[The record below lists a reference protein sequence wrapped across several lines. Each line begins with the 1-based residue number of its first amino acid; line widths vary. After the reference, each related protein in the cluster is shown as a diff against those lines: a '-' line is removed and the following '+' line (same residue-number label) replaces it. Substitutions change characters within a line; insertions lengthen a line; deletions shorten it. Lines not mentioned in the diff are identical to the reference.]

1 MSTNRILRGVE
12 ALFSARIRW
21 DLLAASALMILVVAP
36 ASGLAEE
43 DAAALHPE
51 FRIPRLGG
59 HRFTPNTVTDD
70 PFIKTY
76 IRNSLGIGQAVDLF
90 IPLLEIGDPPERVI
104 GLKGDLLKAILEFE
118 YQQAVKDWVAF
129 RVKVKVMGRLGTGAQ
144 SLLATGVTANT
155 GFEFGWMFKLAQGEK
170 TALSGTVDVRNN
182 SVTVVDFL
190 GFVEGIVNPPSP
202 PLKRPSLVKSIPLT
216 RGGGGLRYAW
226 AASDLTGFNF
236 KGETGMGESVDRSQ
250 ADQWFVN
257 FAAAADFDLK
267 AKTVVPL
274 GLVIAYQVDSFPEG
288 GEELVDV
295 KHDLAFRI
303 AYTGTTDFLLS
314 LDFVYNW
321 FNVIGSNDTVR
332 FNAVLLNLRYY
343 F

>member
-1 MSTNRILRGVE
+1 MLTDRILRGVE

-21 DLLAASALMILVVAP
+21 GFLASGTLIILVIAP
-36 ASGLAEE
+36 AFGLAEE
-43 DAAALHPE
+43 DPAALNSD
-51 FRIPRLGG
+51 FRIPRLDG
-59 HRFTPNTVTDD
+59 HRFTPNTLTDD

-90 IPLLEIGDPPERVI
+90 VPVFKFGDPPERVI

-118 YQQAVKDWVAF
+118 YQQAVKDWVAL
-129 RVKVKVMGRLGTGAQ
+129 RVKVKVMGRLGTGAE
-144 SLLATGVTANT
+144 SLLATGVTADT

-170 TALSGTVDVRNN
+170 TALSGTIDVRNN

-190 GFVEGIVNPPSP
+190 GFVDGVINPPSQP
-202 PLKRPSLVKSIPLT
+202 LVKSIPVT
-216 RGGGGLRYAW
+216 RVGGGLRYAW
-226 AASDLTGFNF
+226 AASDLVGFTF
-236 KGETGMGESVDRSQ
+236 KSEAGMGESVDRSQ
-250 ADQWFVN
+250 ADEWYVN
-257 FAAAADFDLK
+257 FSAAADFDLK

-274 GLVIAYQVDSFPEG
+274 GLVFAYQVDSFPEG

-295 KHDLAFRI
+295 KHDLAFRV

-314 LDFVYNW
+314 LDFSYNW
-321 FNVIGSNDTVR
+321 FKVVGNNETAQFTATLMS
-332 FNAVLLNLRYY
+332 LRYY

>member
-1 MSTNRILRGVE
+1 MLTDRILRGVE
-12 ALFSARIRW
+12 VLFRAGIRW
-21 DLLAASALMILVVAP
+21 GFLTAGAVMILAMTP
-36 ASGLAEE
+36 GFGLAEE
-43 DAAALHPE
+43 DVSALHPD

-59 HRFTPNTVTDD
+59 HRFTPNTMTDD

-76 IRNSLGIGQAVDLF
+76 IRNSLGIGKAVDLF
-90 IPLLEIGDPPERVI
+90 VPILRVGDPPERVI

-118 YQQAVKDWVAF
+118 FQQAVKDWVAF

-190 GFVEGIVNPPSP
+190 GFVDGVVNPPSQ
-202 PLKRPSLVKSIPLT
+202 PLVQSIPVV
-216 RGGGGLRYAW
+216 RVGAGLRYAW
-226 AASDLTGFNF
+226 AASDLTGFTF
-236 KGETGMGESVDRSQ
+236 KSETGMGESVDRSL
-250 ADQWFVN
+250 ADEWFIN
-257 FAAAADFDLK
+257 FSAAADFDLK

-295 KHDLAFRI
+295 MHYLAFRI
-303 AYTGTTDFLLS
+303 AYTGTTDFLIS
-314 LDFVYNW
+314 LDLSYDW
-321 FNVIGSNDTVR
+321 FKNKEGGESTKLTTTLIS
-332 FNAVLLNLRYY
+332 LRYY

>member
-1 MSTNRILRGVE
+1 V
-12 ALFSARIRW
+12 
-21 DLLAASALMILVVAP
+21 
-36 ASGLAEE
+36 
-43 DAAALHPE
+43 
-51 FRIPRLGG
+51 
-59 HRFTPNTVTDD
+59 
-70 PFIKTY
+70 
-76 IRNSLGIGQAVDLF
+76 
-90 IPLLEIGDPPERVI
+90 
-104 GLKGDLLKAILEFE
+104 KGDLLKAILEFE

-170 TALSGTVDVRNN
+170 TALSATVDVRNN

-190 GFVEGIVNPPSP
+190 GFVDGVINPPDPPLESP
-202 PLKRPSLVKSIPLT
+202 PLVKNIPVT

-226 AASDLTGFNF
+226 AASDLVGFTF
-236 KGETGMGESVDRSQ
+236 KGETGMGESVDRSL
-250 ADQWFVN
+250 ADEWYVN
-257 FAAAADFDLK
+257 FSAAADFDLK

-274 GLVIAYQVDSFPEG
+274 GLVIAYQVDSYPEG
-288 GEELVDV
+288 GEELVDY

-314 LDFVYNW
+314 LDFNFNW
-321 FNVIGSNDTVR
+321 FKVAGSDDTTQ
-332 FNAVLLNLRYY
+332 FAATLLNLRYY